1 MTGSF
6 DPGAKLGP
14 RLRQVREQRG
24 LSARELARRI
34 QCSPSLISQ
43 IERGLSAPSVGML
56 YALATELRT
65 SLDFLF
71 SAAPADGLTVT
82 AHGDG
87 HLREEAHAPAALPGG
102 HGIVQRAGTR
112 RTIDLASGVRWE
124 RLTPGPD
131 ERVDFLEVI
140 YEPSG
145 HSTDARRPLRHD
157 GREYGLITE
166 RHPARQR
173 WFRHVRT
180 WPGRLDRVR
189 LRGAAPVLERHHGG
203 RARDLGGRAPSARA
217 RLNSASPGGTPR
229 NPRWPA
235 APFLRHGALAPPE
248 SSLARGCGSMGWPGS
263 RCGGRT
269 GNCGGGRCRGRLPD
283 HTAGGR
289 SRKRASAY
297 AAAS

>member
-1 MTGSF
+1 LF
-6 DPGAKLGP
+6 DPGAELGP
-14 RLRQVREQRG
+14 RLRQVCEQRG

-71 SAAPADGLTVT
+71 AVTAPADGLTTT

-87 HLREEAHAPAALPGG
+87 HVREEAPVATLPAG

-145 HSTDARRPLRHD
+145 QSTDARRPLRHD
-157 GREYGLITE
+157 GREYGLITSGTLHASVGFDTFE
-166 RHPARQR
+166 LGPGDSIAFDSAVPHLYWNATTADVHAVWAVVHPQ
-173 WFRHVRT
+173 
-180 WPGRLDRVR
+180 PG
-189 LRGAAPVLERHHGG
+189 
-203 RARDLGGRAPSARA
+203 
-217 RLNSASPGGTPR
+217 
-229 NPRWPA
+229 
-235 APFLRHGALAPPE
+235 LA
-248 SSLARGCGSMGWPGS
+248 
-263 RCGGRT
+263 
-269 GNCGGGRCRGRLPD
+269 
-283 HTAGGR
+283 
-289 SRKRASAY
+289 
-297 AAAS
+297 

>member
-1 MTGSF
+1 MGSF
-6 DPGAKLGP
+6 DPGADLGP

-43 IERGLSAPSVGML
+43 IERGLSAPSVGIL

-71 SAAPADGLTVT
+71 GAQDGPPGGKTVT

-87 HLREEAHAPAALPGG
+87 RVRADRPDGWPPTG

-157 GREYGLITE
+157 GREYGLITAGTLHASVGFDTFE
-166 RHPARQR
+166 LGPGDSIAFDSALPHLYWNATAGDVHAIWAVVHPQ
-173 WFRHVRT
+173 
-180 WPGRLDRVR
+180 PGR
-189 LRGAAPVLERHHGG
+189 A
-203 RARDLGGRAPSARA
+203 
-217 RLNSASPGGTPR
+217 
-229 NPRWPA
+229 
-235 APFLRHGALAPPE
+235 
-248 SSLARGCGSMGWPGS
+248 
-263 RCGGRT
+263 
-269 GNCGGGRCRGRLPD
+269 
-283 HTAGGR
+283 
-289 SRKRASAY
+289 
-297 AAAS
+297 

>member
-1 MTGSF
+1 MTASF
-6 DPGAKLGP
+6 DPGAELGP

-34 QCSPSLISQ
+34 ECSPSLISQ

-71 SAAPADGLTVT
+71 AVTAPADSLTVT

-87 HLREEAHAPAALPGG
+87 RVRGEAGPGG

-131 ERVDFLEVI
+131 ERADFLEVI

-157 GREYGLITE
+157 GHEYGLITSGTL
-166 RHPARQR
+166 HATVGFDTFVLTPGDSIAFDSAVPHLYWNDTAADVHAVWAVVHAQ
-173 WFRHVRT
+173 
-180 WPGRLDRVR
+180 PGR
-189 LRGAAPVLERHHGG
+189 A
-203 RARDLGGRAPSARA
+203 
-217 RLNSASPGGTPR
+217 
-229 NPRWPA
+229 
-235 APFLRHGALAPPE
+235 
-248 SSLARGCGSMGWPGS
+248 
-263 RCGGRT
+263 
-269 GNCGGGRCRGRLPD
+269 
-283 HTAGGR
+283 
-289 SRKRASAY
+289 
-297 AAAS
+297 

>member
-1 MTGSF
+1 MGSF
-6 DPGAKLGP
+6 DPGAELGP

-71 SAAPADGLTVT
+71 NAAAPADGLTMT

-87 HLREEAHAPAALPGG
+87 HVREEPHAANTLPGG
-102 HGIVQRAGTR
+102 HGIVQRAGAR

-157 GREYGLITE
+157 GREYGLITSGTLQASVGFDTFE
-166 RHPARQR
+166 LRPGDSIAFDSSVPHLYWNATTADVHAIWAVVHPQ
-173 WFRHVRT
+173 
-180 WPGRLDRVR
+180 PGR
-189 LRGAAPVLERHHGG
+189 A
-203 RARDLGGRAPSARA
+203 
-217 RLNSASPGGTPR
+217 
-229 NPRWPA
+229 
-235 APFLRHGALAPPE
+235 
-248 SSLARGCGSMGWPGS
+248 
-263 RCGGRT
+263 
-269 GNCGGGRCRGRLPD
+269 
-283 HTAGGR
+283 
-289 SRKRASAY
+289 
-297 AAAS
+297 

>member
-1 MTGSF
+1 MGF
-6 DPGAKLGP
+6 DPGAELGP

-71 SAAPADGLTVT
+71 GAGPPGDGPGGVTVT

-87 HLREEAHAPAALPGG
+87 RVGEDGWRVPGG

-112 RTIDLASGVRWE
+112 RTIELASGVRWE

-140 YEPSG
+140 YGPSG

-157 GREYGLITE
+157 GREYGLITRGTLHASVGFDTFE
-166 RHPARQR
+166 LGPGDSIAFDSALPHLYWNATTADVRAIWAVVHPQ
-173 WFRHVRT
+173 
-180 WPGRLDRVR
+180 PGR
-189 LRGAAPVLERHHGG
+189 A
-203 RARDLGGRAPSARA
+203 
-217 RLNSASPGGTPR
+217 
-229 NPRWPA
+229 
-235 APFLRHGALAPPE
+235 
-248 SSLARGCGSMGWPGS
+248 
-263 RCGGRT
+263 
-269 GNCGGGRCRGRLPD
+269 
-283 HTAGGR
+283 
-289 SRKRASAY
+289 
-297 AAAS
+297 

>member
-1 MTGSF
+1 MAGSF
-6 DPGAKLGP
+6 DPGAELGP

-71 SAAPADGLTVT
+71 GAAPAGDGTPGGVTVT

-87 HLREEAHAPAALPGG
+87 RVHMKGESEEGVARPAGGGGLVG
-102 HGIVQRAGTR
+102 HGIVQRAGAR

-157 GREYGLITE
+157 GREYGLITSGTLHASVGFDTFE
-166 RHPARQR
+166 LGPGDSIAFDSALPHLYWNATAADVHAIWAVVHQ
-173 WFRHVRT
+173 
-180 WPGRLDRVR
+180 PGR
-189 LRGAAPVLERHHGG
+189 A
-203 RARDLGGRAPSARA
+203 
-217 RLNSASPGGTPR
+217 
-229 NPRWPA
+229 
-235 APFLRHGALAPPE
+235 
-248 SSLARGCGSMGWPGS
+248 
-263 RCGGRT
+263 
-269 GNCGGGRCRGRLPD
+269 
-283 HTAGGR
+283 
-289 SRKRASAY
+289 
-297 AAAS
+297 

>member
-1 MTGSF
+1 MLLLSNTSRAPSPLASSAPMARLSRYSRSLAMSTRCSKSTFIRPGAGVTGRAGTGGMGATIGRSSRGTGRAMYSTIKRMYSVAVKRAKRGYMAGSF
-6 DPGAKLGP
+6 DPGAELGP

-71 SAAPADGLTVT
+71 GAPAPGDGAPGGVTVT

-87 HLREEAHAPAALPGG
+87 RVHMKGEGEAGGGRASTG

-131 ERVDFLEVI
+131 ERV
-140 YEPSG
+140 
-145 HSTDARRPLRHD
+145 
-157 GREYGLITE
+157 
-166 RHPARQR
+166 
-173 WFRHVRT
+173 
-180 WPGRLDRVR
+180 
-189 LRGAAPVLERHHGG
+189 
-203 RARDLGGRAPSARA
+203 
-217 RLNSASPGGTPR
+217 
-229 NPRWPA
+229 
-235 APFLRHGALAPPE
+235 
-248 SSLARGCGSMGWPGS
+248 
-263 RCGGRT
+263 
-269 GNCGGGRCRGRLPD
+269 
-283 HTAGGR
+283 
-289 SRKRASAY
+289 
-297 AAAS
+297 

>member
-1 MTGSF
+1 MGSF
-6 DPGAKLGP
+6 DPGAELGP

-71 SAAPADGLTVT
+71 STVAPANGLTMT

-87 HLREEAHAPAALPGG
+87 HVREQAKVAVLPAG

-145 HSTDARRPLRHD
+145 HSSDARRPLRHD
-157 GREYGLITE
+157 GREYGLITSGTLHASVGFDTFE
-166 RHPARQR
+166 LGPGDSIAFDSAVPHLYWNATTADVHAIWAVVHP
-173 WFRHVRT
+173 H
-180 WPGRLDRVR
+180 PG
-189 LRGAAPVLERHHGG
+189 
-203 RARDLGGRAPSARA
+203 
-217 RLNSASPGGTPR
+217 
-229 NPRWPA
+229 
-235 APFLRHGALAPPE
+235 LA
-248 SSLARGCGSMGWPGS
+248 
-263 RCGGRT
+263 
-269 GNCGGGRCRGRLPD
+269 
-283 HTAGGR
+283 
-289 SRKRASAY
+289 
-297 AAAS
+297 